1 MTIKEFLNKDRTKR
15 FMQMVVT
22 LFILAF
28 KIGLG
33 YWMIVYFIPLLIDV
47 CINIAGPMGGLPK

>member
-15 FMQMVVT
+15 LMRMVVT

-28 KIGLG
+28 KIGFG
-33 YWMIVYFIPLLIDV
+33 YWMIVYFIPFLIDV
-47 CINIAGPMGGLPK
+47 CINIAGPMGGWPK